1 SQGLIN
7 NVLYVIILSAALDL
21 VGPSVPKGV
30 VLLADV
36 IPSFL
41 TKLVAPY
48 FIHNIPYHVRIL
60 AFVALSTCGM
70 LLIALTP
77 ASREN
82 NAIAVKMLGVIVASL
97 SSGGGELSFLGLTHF
112 YGHFSLAAWGSGTG
126 GAGLIGAGAY
136 VIATTTLGL
145 NVRGTLFAFSFLP
158 VFMLISFFLILPKA
172 PLKAS
177 GPNRKDYET
186 LPVDDNSASLSR
198 EDEEDVDGLAGDD
211 YGLLSASVRSSSTG
225 TFTSSNHKTAGNAG
239 AWCSLKANLA
249 RSRSLFFPYMLP
261 LLLVY
266 IAEYTI
272 NQGVAPTL
280 LFPIESSPFT
290 HYRAFY
296 PTYNAIYQVGVFI
309 SRSSTPFFR
318 VHNLYVP
325 SFLQIVNL
333 IVLTLHALF
342 DFIPNVYYIFAVVFW
357 EGLLGGLVYVNTFAE
372 ITDKVKQEDREFSLG
387 ATSSTASTT
396 NRTTPGSRRSSDA
409 FDVPNTPRSKK
420 RKISRVTPSTR
431 QSSQS
436 EDPYGSVGRLT
447 RSTRLSIR
455 AEVPPELKDYLEL
468 PPEAVPRLKCKL
480 VDVTDCKSIDFP
492 VEVPDSLEP
501 GVFRRISNPED
512 LQCMVDAARAEHEKR
527 RQRLS
532 TNLKWRQPGDT
543 PSTRAS
549 PTPQDTPELQ
559 TTIPSSLRASSSSPS
574 PPPSP
579 ICEHSIGTPPL
590 ARRNNRGTETMT
602 SFSRPSLSVRTPKRK
617 YISPQD
623 VSNALFPSSEGESDE
638 ELPTPKHVSHN
649 SPSDV
654 FVTPRSR
661 LSYVVPSST
670 PKDTPMF
677 VSRRLTVR
685 HLNPSMQCPPSS
697 SIMNSATNHRCY
709 QTRLNQIKSTATD
722 ELTALMNKLK
732 TGLKRVRDDD
742 EDDEDVPELVP
753 SPRESPEP
761 EFEPECEAQTT
772 PLGGLDGTDDVHE
785 TEAPRVALRRDLEPN
800 TDLNRVRDDE
810 QDEEEGVSKL
820 SPPPG
825 DLPELEAECEA
836 RTMHLGSL
844 DDTDEASDTDEAF
857 ETEACGADR
866 RGSLRI
872 GFLLNPAEAEA
883 APETAHSGMEE
894 EEEERLLRVESSS
907 VERWKSA

>member
-1 SQGLIN
+1 
-7 NVLYVIILSAALDL
+7 
-21 VGPSVPKGV
+21 
-30 VLLADV
+30 
-36 IPSFL
+36 
-41 TKLVAPY
+41 
-48 FIHNIPYHVRIL
+48 
-60 AFVALSTCGM
+60 
-70 LLIALTP
+70 
-77 ASREN
+77 
-82 NAIAVKMLGVIVASL
+82 
-97 SSGGGELSFLGLTHF
+97 
-112 YGHFSLAAWGSGTG
+112 
-126 GAGLIGAGAY
+126 
-136 VIATTTLGL
+136 
-145 NVRGTLFAFSFLP
+145 
-158 VFMLISFFLILPKA
+158 MLISFFLILPKA

-186 LPVDDNSASLSR
+186 LPADDNSASLSR

-211 YGLLSASVRSSSTG
+211 YGLLSASMRSRSTG
-225 TFTSSNHKTAGNAG
+225 TFTSSNHKTAGNVG
-239 AWCSLKANLA
+239 AWCGLKANLA

-280 LFPIESSPFT
+280 LFPVGSSPFT

-396 NRTTPGSRRSSDA
+396 DRTTSGSRRSSDA

-436 EDPYGSVGRLT
+436 EDPYGSIGRLT
-447 RSTRLSIR
+447 RNTRLSIR
-455 AEVPPELKDYLEL
+455 AEAPPELKDYLEL

-492 VEVPDSLEP
+492 VEVPDSVEP

-512 LQCMVDAARAEHEKR
+512 LQCMVDAARAEREKR

-532 TNLKWRQPGDT
+532 TNLKWRQPGGT

-549 PTPQDTPELQ
+549 PIPQDTLELQ
-559 TTIPSSLRASSSSPS
+559 TTTPSSLRPSSSSPS
-574 PPPSP
+574 PPPSSVS
-579 ICEHSIGTPPL
+579 EHFIGTPPL

-602 SFSRPSLSVRTPKRK
+602 SSSRPSLRVRTPKRK

-638 ELPTPKHVSHN
+638 ELPTPKHVSH
-649 SPSDV
+649 SSTSDI

-670 PKDTPMF
+670 ARDTPN
-677 VSRRLTVR
+677 VRVLTSDRAPHQSIDAMSVVR
-685 HLNPSMQCPPSS
+685 DTTMTSSALSSHSPPGFLNEILGRCESTFTSNLQFFIDHEFRHQPPLLP
-697 SIMNSATNHRCY
+697 HQ
-709 QTRLNQIKSTATD
+709 QTQLNQIKSTAAD
-722 ELTALMNKLK
+722 ELAALMNKLR
-732 TGLKRVRDDD
+732 TGLKHVRDDD

-753 SPRESPEP
+753 SPKESPEP

-772 PLGGLDGTDDVHE
+772 SLGGLDGTDDVHE
-785 TEAPRVALRRDLEPN
+785 TEALRVALRRDLEPN
-800 TDLNRVRDDE
+800 TDLNRVSDDE

-825 DLPELEAECEA
+825 HLPELEAECEA

-844 DDTDEASDTDEAF
+844 NDTDEASDTDEAF

-883 APETAHSGMEE
+883 APGTAHSGMEE
-894 EEEERLLRVESSS
+894 EEGRLLRVESPS
-907 VERWKSA
+907 VERWKSTHG